1 MKLHVKH
8 ESRTENIPLLYTEK
22 KGRTAEQIQ
31 KLVQSND
38 ECIAADELKT
48 GYPQKRNKD
57 KIQT

>member
-1 MKLHVKH
+1 MH

-48 GYPQKRNKD
+48 GCPQKRNKD